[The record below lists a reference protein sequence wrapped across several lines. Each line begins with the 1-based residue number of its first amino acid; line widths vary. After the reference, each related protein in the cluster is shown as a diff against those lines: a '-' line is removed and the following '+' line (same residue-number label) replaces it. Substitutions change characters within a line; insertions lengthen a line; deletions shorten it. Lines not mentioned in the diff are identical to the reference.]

1 MGWISPVITR
11 LKDRDRTEWRDWV
24 FFFFLPQHI
33 HSFLFFLLRRDK
45 KKKENHALTP
55 NAHSFVSLSAHL
67 LLYRSNKERERLAI
81 TNEYLPS
88 VFVRERKKRE
98 RERKK
103 KAKSFLGILPPSRV
117 YVIILCCGVLFPQ
130 LLFLRLARRKE

>member
-1 MGWISPVITR
+1 VIERNGVTG
-11 LKDRDRTEWRDWV
+11 
-24 FFFFLPQHI
+24 FFF
-33 HSFLFFLLRRDK
+33 SFFLNSFTPFFSFFWGEIK

-88 VFVRERKKRE
+88 VFVKERKKRE